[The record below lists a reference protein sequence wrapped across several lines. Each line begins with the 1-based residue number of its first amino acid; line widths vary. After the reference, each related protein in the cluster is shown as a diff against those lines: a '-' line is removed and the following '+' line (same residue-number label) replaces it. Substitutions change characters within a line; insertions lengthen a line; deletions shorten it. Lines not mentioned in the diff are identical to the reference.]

1 MDDLSRCEDFQW
13 DEGNQE
19 KNWVRHGVTRAECEQ
34 VFFNLPLVVSGDATH
49 SQGESRYHALGIT
62 DARRALFIVFT
73 IRSALVRVISARDI
87 SRREREVYSRGQ
99 EAADTQV

>member
-1 MDDLSRCEDFQW
+1 MDDLSRCEGFQW

-19 KNWVRHGVTRAECEQ
+19 KNWVRHGVTNAECEQ
-34 VFFNLPLVVSGDATH
+34 LFFNRPLVVGGDQAH
-49 SQGESRYHALGIT
+49 SQDEIRYHALGIT
-62 DARRALFIVFT
+62 DAGRSLLIVFT
-73 IRSALVRVISARDI
+73 IRSGLVRVISARDM